1 MSTGVPAAPWFVGS
15 ANTGEDGAARTL
27 NDLKTLPGRLDASR
41 AIGAR
46 VPAPGAVTGVETAC
60 RSVGHGPSV
69 KSTMAGHTG
78 SSRHI
83 AARRSAASS
92 PRPGFLARLFTGT
105 LIASAVV
112 AVSLLIVAAP
122 LIAAWRLAGTLG
134 STAMIG
140 GEDRV
145 ARSVHLGPVQYET
158 AGFAT
163 PNLKDPER
171 LAGLPDEPPPAVE
184 EPQAVASAEVA
195 PSPPTLPTASVHTP
209 KPGKSHQVATSPGT
223 SNSGTSNS
231 GASKSVATVKVVR
244 PRLAAQPTSAP
255 APAAA
260 ARNTWSVASLFDSV
274 LRPQAD
280 TPERD
285 ETVGSISAY
294 APTSL
299 PREDDHK
306 TAVYDISGHTV
317 YMPNGERLE
326 AHSGLGE
333 HKDNPASYKLRMRGP
348 TPPNVYRLTMR
359 ERLFHGVAAIRL
371 NPIDHGAMNGRDG
384 MLAHTYMLG
393 PRGDSNGCV
402 SFRDYSKFL
411 VAFRR
416 GEVNRMIVVSRM
428 TGSPASVIAAHR
440 GFGGKFAAE
449 RGNDQR

>member
-1 MSTGVPAAPWFVGS
+1 
-15 ANTGEDGAARTL
+15 
-27 NDLKTLPGRLDASR
+27 
-41 AIGAR
+41 
-46 VPAPGAVTGVETAC
+46 
-60 RSVGHGPSV
+60 
-69 KSTMAGHTG
+69 MAGHPG
-78 SSRHI
+78 RSRHI

-92 PRPGFLARLFTGT
+92 PRRGLLARLFAGT
-105 LIASAVV
+105 LFASAVV
-112 AVSLLIVAAP
+112 AVTLLIVAAP
-122 LIAAWRLAGTLG
+122 LVAAWRLVGTLG

-171 LAGLPDEPPPAVE
+171 LASLPDESPPAVE
-184 EPQAVASAEVA
+184 APQTVATAEIV
-195 PSPPTLPTASVHTP
+195 PSPSALPSASVHAP
-209 KPGKSHQVATSPGT
+209 KPVASHPATSSPGA
-223 SNSGTSNS
+223 SSPGASKS
-231 GASKSVATVKVVR
+231 VASKSVATVKVVR
-244 PRLAAQPTSAP
+244 PRLAAQSVPAP

-260 ARNTWSVASLFDSV
+260 ARDTWSVASLFDSV
-274 LRPQAD
+274 LRPRTD
-280 TPERD
+280 TPDRD

-306 TAVYDISGHTV
+306 TAIYDITGHTV

-333 HKDNPASYKLRMRGP
+333 HKDNPTSYKLRMRGP

-371 NPIDHGAMNGRDG
+371 NPIDYGAMNGRDG

-411 VAFRR
+411 AAFRR

-440 GFGGKFAAE
+440 GFGGKFAAG

>member
-1 MSTGVPAAPWFVGS
+1 
-15 ANTGEDGAARTL
+15 
-27 NDLKTLPGRLDASR
+27 
-41 AIGAR
+41 
-46 VPAPGAVTGVETAC
+46 
-60 RSVGHGPSV
+60 
-69 KSTMAGHTG
+69 
-78 SSRHI
+78 
-83 AARRSAASS
+83 
-92 PRPGFLARLFTGT
+92 LARLFAGT
-105 LIASAVV
+105 LFASAVV

-122 LIAAWRLAGTLG
+122 LVAAWRLAGTLG

-163 PNLKDPER
+163 PNVKDPER
-171 LAGLPDEPPPAVE
+171 FAGLPDEPPPAVE
-184 EPQAVASAEVA
+184 APQTVATAEIV
-195 PSPPTLPTASVHTP
+195 PSPSASVHAP
-209 KPGKSHQVATSPGT
+209 KLVAAHPIASNPGASSP
-223 SNSGTSNS
+223 

-244 PRLAAQPTSAP
+244 PRLAAQPAPAP

-260 ARNTWSVASLFDSV
+260 ARDTWSVASLFDSV
-274 LRPQAD
+274 LRPRTD
-280 TPERD
+280 TPDRD

-306 TAVYDISGHTV
+306 TAIYDITGHTV

-333 HKDNPASYKLRMRGP
+333 HKDNPTSYKLRMRGP

-371 NPIDHGAMNGRDG
+371 NPIDYGAMNGRDG

-411 VAFRR
+411 AAFRR

-440 GFGGKFAAE
+440 GFGGKFAAG